1 MTNTVE
7 KREKLAVA
15 HGKANSLS
23 VQPAPR
29 ENGDRKPRLLF
40 VGAFPPP
47 GHRVY
52 GGFVT
57 DCKALMASSL
67 PGRLELD
74 LLDSTQ
80 ISNPP
85 PGFVRRLLLAVR
97 RLACYLRK
105 LLSGRP
111 DAVLLFASSGGSL
124 MEKGLMAWAARALG
138 RPALLFPRSGAIMDQ
153 FRASK
158 RRRLAITMAFG
169 GARAVLCQG
178 PAWQDFAVNELG
190 YAVSDAIVIPNWT
203 ASADLIG
210 IGLNRAPASGRARRI
225 LYLGWLEEKKGVVE
239 LIRAF
244 ADLPSEGLVLDMV
257 GDGNARDRAESLAR
271 ELGVAE
277 RVVFH
282 GWKAGAARDELLAKA
297 DIFVLPSWAEGLPNA
312 MIEAMA
318 ARLPIIVTPVGTIV
332 SYISDGE
339 NGLLVEPRSVAGL
352 AAALRRLVED
362 DALRQKLADAA
373 FQMAQEEFSVE
384 IAADRLAA
392 AVGRYTGRPA
402 AS

>member
-1 MTNTVE
+1 
-7 KREKLAVA
+7 
-15 HGKANSLS
+15 
-23 VQPAPR
+23 
-29 ENGDRKPRLLF
+29 
-40 VGAFPPP
+40 
-47 GHRVY
+47 
-52 GGFVT
+52 
-57 DCKALMASSL
+57 MASSL

-85 PGFVRRLLLAVR
+85 PGFLRRLLLAVR
-97 RLACYLRK
+97 RLARYLRK
-105 LLSGRP
+105 LVFGRP

-124 MEKGLMAWAARALG
+124 MEKGLMAWAARLLG
-138 RPALLFPRSGAIMDQ
+138 KPALLFPRSGAIMDQ
-153 FRASK
+153 FRASRK
-158 RRRLAITMAFG
+158 RRFAITLAFG

-178 PAWQDFAVNELG
+178 PAWQDFAVDELG
-190 YAVSDAIVIPNWT
+190 YAASDAIVVPNWT

-210 IGLNRAPASGRARRI
+210 IGFDRPPASGRAGHI
-225 LYLGWLEEKKGVVE
+225 LYLGWLEEKKGVLD

-244 ADLPSEGLVLDMV
+244 ADLPWDEPVLGMV

-282 GWKAGAARDELLAKA
+282 GWKAGTARDELLAAA

-318 ARLPIIVTPVGTIV
+318 ARLPIVVTPVGTIG

-339 NGLLVEPRSVAGL
+339 NGLLVVPRSVSSL

-373 FQMAQEEFSVE
+373 FRMAQEEFSVE

-392 AVGRYTGRPA
+392 AVGRYARHPA